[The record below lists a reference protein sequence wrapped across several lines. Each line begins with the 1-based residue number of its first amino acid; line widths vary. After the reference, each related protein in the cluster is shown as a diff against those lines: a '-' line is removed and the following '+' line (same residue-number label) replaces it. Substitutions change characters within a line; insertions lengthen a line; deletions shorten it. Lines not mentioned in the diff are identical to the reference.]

1 MKNDQLEDMERAYQS
16 ISIPEEL
23 EFRVRASMERAKQDM
38 NQEKSKR
45 RSRAYWFWKRTGV
58 TAAAAMIGLVM
69 LTNASPTV
77 AYAMEQVP
85 VLGAITR
92 VFTFRTYEY
101 QGDKTSAHVE
111 VPQVEGGSQELNDAI
126 QSYTDTI
133 IEQYKRDAGLYQG
146 NPAGETDHYTLDLI
160 YTVAT
165 DNDALF
171 ALRFDQTQIMA
182 SGVESAK
189 VYNVDK
195 ATGKLI
201 TLADL
206 FQKDSN
212 YLEVLTKAIQEQM
225 ARQMEEDPDVHY
237 WLNDQVEEWNFTQL
251 SPDADFYVNE
261 AGDLVIVFDEGEV
274 APMYMG
280 LVEFTIPA
288 EELRD
293 IAQRGYLG

>member
-16 ISIPEEL
+16 IPIPEEL

-38 NQEKSKR
+38 NQEKSKK

-111 VPQVEGGSQELNDAI
+111 VPQVEGGSQELNDVIRA
-126 QSYTDTI
+126 YTNTI
-133 IEQYKRDAGLYQG
+133 IEQYERDVGLYQG
-146 NPAGETDHYTLDLI
+146 EPSGETDHYLLDLT

-165 DNDALF
+165 DSDTLF

-189 VYNVDK
+189 IYNVDK

-225 ARQMEEDPDVHY
+225 ARQMEGDPDVHY

-251 SPDADFYVNE
+251 SPDADFYVDE

-293 IAQRGYLG
+293 IAQPGYLG

>member
-1 MKNDQLEDMERAYQS
+1 MREDRLEKMREEYE
-16 ISIPEEL
+16 SIPVPEDL
-23 EFRVRASMERAKQDM
+23 EFRVRASVERAKREQTKEPK
-38 NQEKSKR
+38 QKR
-45 RSRAYWFWKRTGV
+45 SLYRVFQRTGL
-58 TAAAAMIGLVM
+58 TAVAAMLGLVV

-133 IEQYKRDAGLYQG
+133 IAQYEQDAGLYQG
-146 NPAGETDHYTLDLI
+146 DPAGETDHYTLDLT
-160 YTVAT
+160 YTVVT
-165 DNDALF
+165 DNDTLF

-182 SGVESAK
+182 SGTESAK
-189 VYNVDK
+189 VYVVDK
-195 ATGKLI
+195 STGHIL

-206 FQKDSN
+206 FQEGSD
-212 YLEVLTKAIQEQM
+212 YLDVLTQAVQKQM
-225 ARQMEEDPDVHY
+225 AQQMEEDPAVYY
-237 WLNDQVEEWNFTQL
+237 WLNDEVEEWNFTQL
-251 SPDADFYVNE
+251 SPDTDFYVNE
-261 AGDLVIVFDEGEV
+261 AGDLVLIFDEGEV

-280 LVEFTIPA
+280 MVEFTIPA
-288 EELRD
+288 QDLKD
-293 IAQRGYLG
+293 IARSDYLGG

>member
-16 ISIPEEL
+16 IPIPEEL

-38 NQEKSKR
+38 NQEKSKK

-146 NPAGETDHYTLDLI
+146 NPAGETDHYTLDLT

-206 FQKDSN
+206 FQKDSG
-212 YLEVLTKAIQEQM
+212 YLEALTQAIQEQM

-293 IAQRGYLG
+293 IAQPGYLG

>member
-1 MKNDQLEDMERAYQS
+1 MKDDRLEEMEEEYR
-16 ISIPEEL
+16 SIPIPEDL
-23 EFRVRASMERAKQDM
+23 EFKVRASIQRAK
-38 NQEKSKR
+38 EER
-45 RSRAYWFWKRTGV
+45 TPGRGPGWTVYRFCKRTGL
-58 TAAAAMIGLVM
+58 TAAAAMLALVV

-92 VFTFRTYEY
+92 VFTFRTYDY

-111 VPQVEGGSQELNDAI
+111 EPRVEGNEELNQAI
-126 QSYTDTI
+126 QQYIDTI
-133 IEQYKRDAGLYQG
+133 IGQYERDVGLYQG
-146 NPAGETDHYTLDLI
+146 EPSGETDHYLLDLT

-189 VYNVDK
+189 IYNVDK
-195 ATGKLI
+195 ATGALI
-201 TLADL
+201 ALEDL
-206 FQKDSN
+206 FQPDSGC
-212 YLEVLTKAIQEQM
+212 LEVLTQAVREQM
-225 ARQMEEDPDVHY
+225 AQRMEADPAVYY
-237 WLNDQVEEWNFTQL
+237 WLNDEVTAWNFTQL
-251 SPDADFYVNE
+251 SPDADFYVDE
-261 AGDLVIVFDEGEV
+261 AGDLVLVFDEGEV

-288 EELRD
+288 RDLAD
-293 IAQRGYLG
+293 IARPGYLG

>member
-16 ISIPEEL
+16 IPIPEEL